1 MHIKRFEGKSVSEA
15 LERVKAEFGEDAVIV
30 KTNRLKR
37 RNPET
42 GLAEAWAEVVAA
54 IDRDAAAVSQE
65 AQEVVPETQTPE
77 ETAACQSFQGV
88 IPESPVQALARAFS
102 CMGIDCELQQKLA
115 MDFFKGP
122 LAQQLVSVEMVKRWL
137 QIHCASRMKYG
148 ARVDDMPRGFRLAF
162 IGPTG
167 VGKTTTLAKIAAR
180 LVFKSGMKGAL
191 ITTDSYRLG
200 AVDQLKKYAQIM
212 SVDFESVR
220 DRGSLLA
227 AFERHSDKDFV
238 LVDTTGRGLWDK
250 RHSAELGTLFETI
263 GDLNAYVCLSAT
275 AKTDDLVAASRF
287 YRKFPVVGW
296 VITKMDETMSCSGL
310 LTPFLCHDVKP
321 SYISHGQRVPED
333 IKPADSAVLNGF
345 LFNFDKMEE
354 YTENKERTIV

>member
-1 MHIKRFEGKSVSEA
+1 MHIKRFEAKTVSEA
-15 LERVKAEFGEDAVIV
+15 LEKVKAEFGEDAVIV

-54 IDRDAAAVSQE
+54 IEREVIPTMGQGGTEALQEVEQTGDVWEAAA
-65 AQEVVPETQTPE
+65 
-77 ETAACQSFQGV
+77 GM
-88 IPESPVQALARAFS
+88 IPGPPLSAMAKTFS
-102 CMGIDCELQQKLA
+102 SMGIDCELQQRLA
-115 MDFFKGP
+115 MEFLNGP
-122 LAQQLVSVEMVKRWL
+122 LAKQPVSVEMVKRWV
-137 QIHCASRMKYG
+137 QIQCISRMKYG
-148 ARVDDMPRGFRLAF
+148 LKVDEMHKGFRLAF

-200 AVDQLKKYAQIM
+200 AVEQLKKYAQIM
-212 SVDFESVR
+212 SVEFESVR
-220 DRGSLLA
+220 DRASLLS

-250 RHSAELGTLFETI
+250 RHLVELNTLFETI

-275 AKTDDLVAASRF
+275 AKTDDLVVATRF
-287 YRKFPVVGW
+287 YKRFPVVGW
-296 VITKMDETMSCSGL
+296 VITKMDETISCGGL
-310 LTPFLCHDVKP
+310 LTPLLCHDVKP
-321 SYISHGQRVPED
+321 SYIAHGQRVPED
-333 IKPADSAVLNGF
+333 IKPADADNLNHF
-345 LFNFDKMEE
+345 LFNLGKEKHI
-354 YTENKERTIV
+354 ENKVRTVA

>member
-1 MHIKRFEGKSVSEA
+1 MHIKRFEGRSVSEA

-42 GLAEAWAEVVAA
+42 GLIEAWAEVVAA
-54 IDRDAAAVSQE
+54 VERDAVTVSQE
-65 AQEVVPETQTPE
+65 SEEVVLKTHKPDETVE
-77 ETAACQSFQGV
+77 WQSFQGV

-115 MDFFKGP
+115 VEFFKGP

-148 ARVDDMPRGFRLAF
+148 TRVNEMPRGFRLAF

-220 DRGSLLA
+220 DRDSLLA
-227 AFERHSDKDFV
+227 AFARHSDKDFV

-250 RHSAELGTLFETI
+250 RHSAELTTLFDTI
-263 GDLNAYVCLSAT
+263 GDLKAYVCLSAT
-275 AKTDDLVAASRF
+275 AKTDDLVAATRF
-287 YRKFPVVGW
+287 YKRFPVVGW
-296 VITKMDETMSCSGL
+296 VITKMDETMSRTGL
-310 LTPFLCHDVKP
+310 LTPLLCHDVEP

-333 IKPADSAVLNGF
+333 IKPADSAILNGF

-354 YTENKERTIV
+354 HTENKERIVV